1 MRPRWPKDE
10 PLHNL
15 LRRRWLIPLLFS
27 DPSTFYSSLAKD
39 AELLVDRIRP
49 HPGTY
54 KALDWPA
61 ALERITTWRHEA
73 ASVMRELPLQET
85 EKEVLT
91 TLEQVRAASPWKAGY
106 NSDLRLARA
115 LYLVCRLLR
124 PATVVETG
132 VAYGLS
138 SAYMLTAL
146 DVNRH
151 GHLYSVDLPPLG
163 GDASRLQGALIP
175 DRFRS
180 RWTLHSGTSR
190 RILPGLLAGKRVD
203 VFVHDS
209 LHTYRTMRWEFET
222 AWPQIPSG
230 GALIADDIEGNRAYQ
245 ELLARR
251 PAFSC
256 VVRQADK
263 PAALFGIAVK

>member
-1 MRPRWPKDE
+1 
-10 PLHNL
+10 LNNL

-27 DPSTFYSSLAKD
+27 DPRIFYGSLVKD
-39 AELLVDRIRP
+39 AELLVDRVRS

-54 KALDWPA
+54 EALDWPV
-61 ALERITTWRHEA
+61 ALDQITRWRHQA
-73 ASVMRELPLQET
+73 ASVMQEPRLEET
-85 EKEVLT
+85 EREVLA

-138 SAYMLTAL
+138 SAYILTAL
-146 DVNRH
+146 DVNQQ
-151 GHLYSVDLPPLG
+151 GHLHSVDLPPLG
-163 GDASRLQGALIP
+163 GDATRLQGALIP
-175 DRFRS
+175 KRLRT

-209 LHTYRTMRWEFET
+209 LHTYRTMRWEFQT
-222 AWPQIPSG
+222 TWPQIPPG
-230 GALIADDIEGNRAYQ
+230 GALIADDIEGNRAFD
-245 ELLARR
+245 EVLARG

-263 PAALFGIAVK
+263 PSALFGVAIK